1 MDSLRSL
8 SMVLF
13 ALAMTGARRSCRG
26 PSSCT
31 STRRRCG
38 TCHSELLVAFSC
50 KRCGFCPSCG
60 ARRMAESAALLV
72 DEVFPEQP
80 VCQWVLSVPPPLR
93 FLFASGPDL
102 LGRVL
107 GIVYRS
113 IAMHLCAK
121 AGFSRKTA
129 EAGAVTLIQR
139 FGSALNLNVHL
150 LCHRGSDR
158 RRYEEPMLALGQR
171 FTVVE
176 NAMIGTLVGAVN
188 ATDGDGDAL
197 SFTIASGNAH
207 GIFDINSP
215 TDQWSI
221 AKAAVLD
228 FESVQSYSLGIT
240 VSDSKVPAKNI
251 SRSLGLNVW
260 HQD

>member
-1 MDSLRSL
+1 
-8 SMVLF
+8 
-13 ALAMTGARRSCRG
+13 
-26 PSSCT
+26 
-31 STRRRCG
+31 
-38 TCHSELLVAFSC
+38 
-50 KRCGFCPSCG
+50 
-60 ARRMAESAALLV
+60 
-72 DEVFPEQP
+72 
-80 VCQWVLSVPPPLR
+80 
-93 FLFASGPDL
+93 
-102 LGRVL
+102 
-107 GIVYRS
+107 
-113 IAMHLCAK
+113 
-121 AGFSRKTA
+121 
-129 EAGAVTLIQR
+129 
-139 FGSALNLNVHL
+139 
-150 LCHRGSDR
+150 
-158 RRYEEPMLALGQR
+158 MLALGQR